1 MTGQVVIPFAEPPLG
16 RITRGGRTPLHSL
29 VPRVSHAA
37 VRIPDPR
44 YSDLPVRFPAGHPQL
59 FVHEG
64 ARQALERRLATA
76 HHRPVL
82 LSVTDNT
89 RHMVS
94 HIQHGG
100 CWRLG
105 IHHMFLDAPGIVQE
119 ALVRYVV
126 KGEPA
131 ASQIVSRYI
140 NEHGY
145 RIRAS
150 RPVSSPLVTQ
160 GATHNLLALFHSIN
174 GTYFGGGV
182 DALITWGRRV
192 SRRSGLP
199 RRAIKQKFGSYSAI
213 ERLIRVHPVLDKSWV
228 PRYFV
233 SYIVYHEMLHHVIP
247 RNRLRGTAQT
257 PSTGLQGARTPLPRL
272 RPRSRVGTSAYLG
285 GFWEADGPSRSGRD
299 SATRSRG
306 GGALA

>member
-1 MTGQVVIPFAEPPLG
+1 
-16 RITRGGRTPLHSL
+16 
-29 VPRVSHAA
+29 

-44 YSDLPVRFPAGHPQL
+44 QSDLQMQFPAGHPQL

-64 ARQALERRLATA
+64 ARQALERRLSLA

-94 HIQHGG
+94 HIQQGG
-100 CWRLG
+100 VLQAR
-105 IHHMFLDAPGIVQE
+105 IHHMFLDAPGLVQE

-126 KGEPA
+126 KGERA
-131 ASQIVSRYI
+131 ASQVVSKYI
-140 NEHGY
+140 DENGY

-150 RPVSSPLVTQ
+150 RPVSTPLTTQ
-160 GATHNLLALFHSIN
+160 GKTHDLLAVFHSVN
-174 GTYFGGGV
+174 DKYFGGAV
-182 DALITWGRRV
+182 DALITWGRRS
-192 SRRSGLP
+192 SRKNGPS
-199 RRAIKQKFGSYSAI
+199 RRAIKLGSYSAI

-247 RNRLRGTAQT
+247 SSRGA
-257 PSTGLQGARTPLPRL
+257 
-272 RPRSRVGTSAYLG
+272 G
-285 GFWEADGPSRSGRD
+285 GSGRRMLHPPLFKARERMFRD
-299 SATRSRG
+299 FER
-306 GGALA
+306 ALAWESAHIGRLLRS